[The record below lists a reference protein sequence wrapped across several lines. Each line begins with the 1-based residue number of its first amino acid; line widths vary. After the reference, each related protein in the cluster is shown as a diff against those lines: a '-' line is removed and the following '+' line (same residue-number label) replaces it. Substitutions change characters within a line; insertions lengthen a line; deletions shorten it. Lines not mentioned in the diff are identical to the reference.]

1 MQYYT
6 YILYSSKVDK
16 YYIGST
22 GDIENRLLKHNKGY
36 NKSTKVGIPWEIV
49 YIKEYETRSEAFKQE
64 MELKKHKK
72 RKFIESLIKSN
83 VTGPDF

>member
-22 GDIENRLLKHNKGY
+22 GDIKNRLIKHNKGY
-36 NKSTKVGIPWEIV
+36 NKSTKGGIPWIIV
-49 YIKEYETRSEAFKQE
+49 FIEKYETRSEAFNQE
-64 MELKKHKK
+64 MKLKKLKK
-72 RKFIESLIKSN
+72 RKFIERFIKSN
-83 VTGPDF
+83 VSGPDF